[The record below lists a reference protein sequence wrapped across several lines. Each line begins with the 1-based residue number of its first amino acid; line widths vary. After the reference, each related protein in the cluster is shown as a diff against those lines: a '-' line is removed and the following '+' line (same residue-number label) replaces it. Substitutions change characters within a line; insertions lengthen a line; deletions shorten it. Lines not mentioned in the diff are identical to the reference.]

1 VQLLDHQLLL
11 IGSDPLTN
19 TRCDRF
25 KIAAQLA
32 SAVLH
37 FHGTPW
43 LDDRW
48 NLHDISLIRDPE
60 TKAGEPYIS
69 KRFPRLTQNAKH
81 DHHGTFASNDVLF
94 SLGVALLELS
104 YGRPLLSFQ
113 RPEETELIQ
122 RNSDDSD
129 NIQMAWTKIQIAD
142 RLARELA
149 DREPSR
155 YVDAVDMC
163 LRCRFDT
170 TARSLDEPKLLALF
184 YQGVVSPLQDIYS
197 SLCHTSD
204 PFKAIY

>member
-1 VQLLDHQLLL
+1 M
-11 IGSDPLTN
+11 GSEALAN
-19 TRCDRF
+19 ARCDNRF

-48 NLHDISLIRDPE
+48 NLRDISLIRDPE

-69 KRFPRLTQNAKH
+69 KRFPSSTQDAKH
-81 DHHGTFASNDVLF
+81 DHHRTFTSNDVLF

-113 RPEETELIQ
+113 RPEETELIKLGTE
-122 RNSDDSD
+122 SG
-129 NIQMAWTKIQIAD
+129 NIQMLLAKMQIAD
-142 RLARELA
+142 RHARDLA
-149 DREPSR
+149 DREPFG
-155 YVDAVDMC
+155 YVDAVDRC

-184 YQGVVSPLQDIYS
+184 YQGVVSPLQNIYG

-204 PFKAIY
+204 TYKTIY

>member
-1 VQLLDHQLLL
+1 M
-11 IGSDPLTN
+11 GSGALAN
-19 TRCDRF
+19 ARCHRF
-25 KIAAQLA
+25 KIAAHLA

-48 NLHDISLIRDPE
+48 NLRDISLIRGPE
-60 TKAGEPYIS
+60 TKAGEPHIS
-69 KRFPRLTQNAKH
+69 KKFPRLTQDAKH
-81 DHHGTFASNDVLF
+81 GHHGASFIPNEVLF

-113 RPEETELIQ
+113 GPEEAELIQ
-122 RNSDDSD
+122 FD
-129 NIQMAWTKIQIAD
+129 NNMPFAKIQIAY
-142 RLARELA
+142 RLARDLA
-149 DREPSR
+149 DREPPR

-197 SLCHTSD
+197 NLCHTSD
-204 PFKAIY
+204 PMKALY